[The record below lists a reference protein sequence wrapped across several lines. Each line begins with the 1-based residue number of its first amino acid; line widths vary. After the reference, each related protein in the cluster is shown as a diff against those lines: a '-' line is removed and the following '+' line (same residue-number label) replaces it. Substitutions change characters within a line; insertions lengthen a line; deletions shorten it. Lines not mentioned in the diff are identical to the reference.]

1 MNTQQLI
8 IPPDDPETIRRGR
21 IWLMWSAVAMGA
33 FVFVTTL
40 IGLGHTERTARAN
53 RPAAHNQYMAAVTA
67 DLVRHMPATIG
78 R

>member
-8 IPPDDPETIRRGR
+8 IPPDDLETIRRGR

-40 IGLGHTERTARAN
+40 IGLGHTERAN
-53 RPAAHNQYMAAVTA
+53 RPAAHDQYMAAVTA
-67 DLVRHMPATIG
+67 DLARHMPATIG